1 MHSTLFPPY
10 SLDGTPNP
18 DYSPRLGIRH
28 STKKKERAV
37 EEPIYIGLVGS
48 YHEEQWRGATASWTV
63 GMQMYAYTVNYV
75 DLADNQ
81 KHLWSRRGDY
91 FDQIINEMLFAKL
104 RATFDRQVWEDVLK
118 SAGED
123 FEKEHRILQHQ
134 LLAVEQKMATLLDN
148 FAYVQS
154 KTLAQA
160 LERQFEAHEQEKAR
174 LEHKLADLQHRIK
187 QQDELIELAQQAE
200 NVLENWDRM
209 DLTEKRAVAQ
219 IFIERIVVTQTAKY
233 RVADVQIRWR
243 DESVDEFILPWSAK
257 TWTLWLPEEVNT
269 LTRLVED
276 KASQESIAA
285 ALPDRNWRAIRIK
298 AYEIVG
304 RRFFHI
310 SPKPIRDEET
320 YSDYLERMEKTG
332 WQNPRK
338 TGSRWV
344 QEEIEKME
352 KLLDQ
357 GATQL
362 ELRAALPHRSWAK
375 IRKKITQLRGQDFK
389 VVKPQVPMKQHE
401 TIEQYLARNPEEAVT
416 MNFSVSENCSQRRR
430 WKKPSLRLQTRVAA
444 SPASP
449 LESG

>member
-209 DLTEKRAVAQ
+209 DLTEKRVVAQ

-338 TGSRWV
+338 TG
-344 QEEIEKME
+344 
-352 KLLDQ
+352 
-357 GATQL
+357 
-362 ELRAALPHRSWAK
+362 
-375 IRKKITQLRGQDFK
+375 
-389 VVKPQVPMKQHE
+389 
-401 TIEQYLARNPEEAVT
+401 
-416 MNFSVSENCSQRRR
+416 
-430 WKKPSLRLQTRVAA
+430 
-444 SPASP
+444 
-449 LESG
+449 